1 MMTHTHPLPN
11 EEATAQL
18 AQNLARIIAP
28 PLTIWLEG
36 NLGAGKTTFV
46 RHFLHA
52 LGHTGNVKS
61 PTYSLVENY
70 HFPHFTCHHFD
81 LYRFADPE
89 EWHDTGLSELF
100 HANSICLIEWPQ
112 NGVPFTPP
120 ADLTLKLTSQ
130 ADGTRLC
137 TIHTHTPST
146 QESLASWI

>member
-1 MMTHTHPLPN
+1 MMTHIHPLPN

-46 RHFLHA
+46 RHLLRA

-61 PTYSLVENY
+61 PTYSLVESY
-70 HFPHFTCHHFD
+70 HLPSFTCHHFD

-89 EWHDTGLSELF
+89 EWHDSGLSELF
-100 HANSICLIEWPQ
+100 NTNSICLIEWPQ
-112 NGVPFTPP
+112 NGGTLTPKP
-120 ADLTLKLTSQ
+120 DLTLRLTPTDTQ
-130 ADGTRLC
+130 ARLC
-137 TIHTHTPST
+137 EIHTHTPST